1 MLPLRILFVL
11 VGAILGVFYP
21 FVSIILKERGFSA
34 EAVGLVMAASALG
47 FTVAVPIW
55 GHIADTVLGRSV
67 TLRVACVASTVAVL
81 GLLLPI
87 PAFVL
92 ALLIVAYAVAES
104 ALAPLSDALALN
116 ALARSP
122 RSYARVRLLASFGF
136 AVASIAA
143 GRLYD
148 VTGFGPA
155 PWLWAACAVA
165 IVVVSFRVA
174 DVPIAR
180 LHASAGRVRSG
191 GSFGL
196 ALRIQPRL
204 RGLLIGLAFIH
215 FGITAGFTF
224 LALRLI
230 GLGAPPS
237 LVALSAGISAI
248 AEIPAMALVP
258 RIVARTGLRALL
270 SASILLY
277 AACFVS
283 WAFLDVPALIVASR
297 IVSGIAF
304 AGIATASVLAIGQ
317 LLPMRLQATGQSLYQ
332 MVGFGIA
339 SIVANAVGGL
349 IYGGSG
355 PVPLFL
361 GAAVLGVAGAAI
373 VWSSTPAR
381 GEVPLMPE
389 LPGIIAAP
397 PA

>member
-1 MLPLRILFVL
+1 VLPLRLLFVL
-11 VGAILGVFYP
+11 LGAILGVFFP
-21 FVSIILKERGFSA
+21 FVSIILKARGFSA

-47 FTVAVPIW
+47 FTIAVPIW
-55 GHIADTVLGRSV
+55 GHIGDTRLGRSA
-67 TLRVACVASTVAVL
+67 TLRVACVTSTVAVL

-92 ALLIVAYAVAES
+92 ALLIVFYAVSES
-104 ALAPLSDALALN
+104 ALSPLSDALAVN

-155 PWLWAACAVA
+155 PWLWAACAVGLI
-165 IVVVSFRVA
+165 IVSLGVP
-174 DVPIAR
+174 DVPLAR
-180 LHASAGRVRSG
+180 LHAPSGRARAG
-191 GSFGL
+191 GSFAL

-204 RGLLIGLAFIH
+204 RGLLVGLACIH

-230 GLGAPPS
+230 GLGAGPS
-237 LVALSAGISAI
+237 LVAFSAGISAV

-258 RIVARTGLRALL
+258 RIVARIGLRALL

-297 IVSGIAF
+297 IVSGVAF
-304 AGIATASVLAIGQ
+304 AGIATSSVLAVGQ
-317 LLPMRLQATGQSLYQ
+317 LLPPRLQGTGQSLYQ
-332 MVGFGIA
+332 MVGFGFA
-339 SIVANAVGGL
+339 SILANAVGGF
-349 IYGGSG
+349 IYGSG
-355 PVPLFL
+355 GPAPLFL
-361 GAAVLGVAGAAI
+361 GSAVLGIAGAAI
-373 VWSSTPAR
+373 AWGSTPAR
-381 GEVPLMPE
+381 GEVPVLPE
-389 LPGIIAAP
+389 LPELPDAVAA
-397 PA
+397 